1 MKTRTEF
8 TLFLSLVMLFAFSV
22 ASVAA
27 APIVSTGYDPAAV
40 LKGGVRYR
48 AFNQPSQR
56 EIFLGKPDLG
66 VGANRVELDCVWVS
80 PGTNHVKFSYDSVL
94 GKLTTVVTCGVN
106 VYTLIYSSGNLGT
119 LNYMHILVASRQ
131 SGATVGLDN
140 VMLDSISL
148 GNFDPPGLVW
158 SDWKITN
165 YDFSNGFVIEGD
177 LVLTGTQPTGS
188 ETNKVEID
196 VGYVAPPP
204 PPPVGGEWVPINT
217 VQMLVHVVGSI
228 VAISA
233 IAASFVGFKRIKRKH
248 D

>member
-1 MKTRTEF
+1 MRIGTVF
-8 TLFLSLVMLFAFSV
+8 IVLFCVSLIAVLTT
-22 ASVAA
+22 SVAA
-27 APIVSTGYDPAAV
+27 APVVSPGYDPAEV

-66 VGANRVELDCVWVS
+66 VGSNRVELDCAWLS
-80 PGTNHVKFSYDSVL
+80 PGTNHIKFSYDPIA
-94 GKLTTVVTCGVN
+94 GKLTTVVRS
-106 VYTLIYSSGNLGT
+106 VYTLTYASGNLGT
-119 LNYMHILVASRQ
+119 LNYMHIIVASRQ
-131 SGATVGLDN
+131 SGATVGFDN
-140 VMLDSISL
+140 VLLDSISV

-188 ETNKVEID
+188 ETNKLEID

-204 PPPVGGEWVPINT
+204 PPPPPPVGGEWAPINKL
-217 VQMLVHVVGSI
+217 QLLAPFVGSGLLML
-228 VAISA
+228 A
-233 IAASFVGFKRIKRKH
+233 IAASFVYVGRRKRQQ